1 MSRST
6 QRLWNQT
13 RIDAPDHDRDRQDH
27 RDEQNFRSQE
37 IVHWSS
43 LSSTLLP
50 SKCRPTAAESQIA
63 AFTISTVMDTFVA
76 TSPRLMNTATSGPM
90 TPTVKLEPA
99 AAFSALALSLIFSSR
114 AFDTSNPFVAPLL
127 EQATTPPW
135 SLSSASPPRRR
146 GSCTSATPA
155 PRS

>member
-1 MSRST
+1 M
-6 QRLWNQT
+6 RLA
-13 RIDAPDHDRDRQDH
+13 RFELLLLGPLAGDVPIDPAVVEPDENRRPDHDRDRQDH

-63 AFTISTVMDTFVA
+63 AFTISTVLDTFVA

-114 AFDTSNPFVAPLL
+114 AFDTSKNPFVAPLL

-135 SLSSASPPRRR
+135 
-146 GSCTSATPA
+146 
-155 PRS
+155 